1 LETEEDAR
9 PAVASE
15 PDAASGTVVTAP
27 DDRAGHWFPDADPGS
42 PFPIVGLGASAGGLE
57 AIRRLLGQLPAEIG
71 VALVVIQHL
80 DPDRPSLLTSVLA
93 GTSPLAVVEAVSGM
107 RVERNH
113 VYVIPSGADLTIHGG
128 SLMLGP
134 RRMSG
139 GLHLPIDTFFRA
151 LAEEQSRRAIG
162 VVLSGSGADGTEG
175 LRAIKAAGGIAIVQ
189 SPSSAQFPSMPESA
203 MAAGVV
209 DLAAPPDGIAREIE
223 RLSRHP
229 YIVEGTVAASPS
241 VRDRLDDERD
251 LAGVLDL
258 VRHVTGIDFSGY
270 KRTTVRRRIERR
282 MALRR
287 AASLGEYA
295 DAMRSDSAEAQ
306 SMARDMLIH
315 VTAFFRDAEAFD
327 ALELHVFRELA
338 SSKED
343 GSTIRIWVPGCST
356 GEEVYSVAICLLEA
370 LGDRAQQVS
379 IKIFGS
385 DLSGEA
391 VEVARAGL
399 YSNSALTEVSPA
411 RLSRFFDRA
420 EGGWRI
426 GKRIRDLCIFVRHD
440 LTRDPPFAK
449 LDLICCRNLLIYL
462 DADLQRRVIPMLHY
476 CLAKPGHLFLGQSE
490 AIVGFRDLFAPLDKE
505 HRIFTKIGDSSRM
518 THTIRSGRQF
528 EAATTRASSDRP
540 FPGREAQRQA
550 DYLLLARFAPPGVL
564 VDESLEILQFRGHTG
579 AFLASPPGKPD
590 ANVLRM
596 AREGLAG
603 QIRATF
609 ERARAQN
616 VTVRRE
622 NLQIDSD
629 TGTRSIDLEVI
640 PLAGLSGAP
649 ERFFLILFHE
659 LDPSGA
665 VGAGA
670 RVEPGASPAHVAE
683 PSRADIDE
691 VSRLKGELVATK
703 DYLRG
708 IVAEHEGTTD
718 ELAAANE
725 ELVAANEELQSTNE
739 ELQSA
744 KEELQSTNEELNT
757 VNDELRTRNVDL
769 DQIASDLVNVL
780 ASVDIPVIIV
790 DMNLRVRRFT
800 PTVRTIAAFIPED
813 IGRPI
818 DDLKLKIKVDDLPE
832 RVRAVIADPG
842 PREWEVEGPEGR
854 WLRLQIRPYRTT
866 DNRLDGAVLT
876 FVDVDTLRRALKD
889 AELARDYAKGIV
901 ETVTT
906 GLVVID
912 ARLDVVSAN
921 HAFYEL
927 FHLHPDDV
935 EGRSFFEIGA
945 GSWEGPGARARLVE
959 AASGR
964 AFSGLEVVSEFPNI
978 GRKVMWLAGR
988 SITWAGAP
996 MTLVAIDDITPLRA
1010 LEDQRAQLLES
1021 EKQARVE
1028 AERANDAKDLFLATL
1043 SHELRTPLSGIL
1055 LEAQL
1060 LARIAGDDPRLV
1072 RASAS
1077 LERAARAQAR
1087 LINDLLDVSRI
1098 VSGKL
1103 LLDLRAVDLKEIV
1116 QSSVDMAM
1124 SAAAAKSLTLELKI
1138 PDGFSGM
1145 VYGDALRLQQ
1155 VVSNLI
1161 ANSIKFTPRG
1171 GRVGVG
1177 LERTGDHARIT
1188 IADTGIGIR
1197 PEVLPLLFAAFV
1209 QADSSVTR
1217 AHGGLGLGLAIV
1229 RHLAEAHGGQ
1239 VRAES
1244 PGEGKGS
1251 SFFVTLPLGA
1261 SAPAPMDA
1269 ALEAVARDIS
1279 GVRVLLVDD
1288 SDDTR
1293 ASFAAMLQELG
1304 ADVRAVPSAEAGL
1317 AAVADFRPQV
1327 ILSDVA
1333 MPGEDGFSF
1342 IRQVRRLPPERGGT
1356 VPAAAL
1362 TALAGDDDKRRAREA
1377 GFQMHIAK
1385 PVDAVRLAG
1394 AVRTLAAM
1402 PREG

>member
-1 LETEEDAR
+1 MGTEKNTK
-9 PAVASE
+9 PAEAFDPEAV
-15 PDAASGTVVTAP
+15 SGTVVTAP
-27 DDRAGHWFPDADPGS
+27 DDRAGNSFPDADPGF

-57 AIRRLLGQLPAEIG
+57 AIRRLLGLLPAGIG

-93 GTSPLAVVEAVSGM
+93 GSTPLAVVEAASGM
-107 RVERNH
+107 RVERDH
-113 VYVIPSGADLTIHGG
+113 VYVIPSGADLSIDRG
-128 SLMLGP
+128 SLKLGP
-134 RRMSG
+134 RRMTG

-151 LAEEQSRRAIG
+151 LAEDQSRRAIG

-189 SPSSAQFPSMPESA
+189 SPSSAQFSSMPESA

-209 DLAAPPDGIAREIE
+209 DLAATPEGIAREIE

-229 YIVEGTVAASPS
+229 YIDEGATAASAQPA
-241 VRDRLDDERD
+241 RDRLEEEKD
-251 LAGVLDL
+251 LAAVLAL
-258 VRHVTGIDFSGY
+258 VRHDTGIDFSGY

-295 DAMRSDSAEAQ
+295 DALRSDSTEAE
-306 SMARDMLIH
+306 SMAKDMLIH

-327 ALELHVFRELA
+327 ALERHVFRELA
-338 SSKED
+338 SSKEE
-343 GSTIRIWVPGCST
+343 GSSIRIWVPGCST
-356 GEEVYSVAICLLEA
+356 GEEVYSVAIRLLEA
-370 LGDRAQQVS
+370 LGDQARDLS

-391 VEVARAGL
+391 VETARAGF
-399 YSNSALTEVSPA
+399 YSDAALAEVSPA

-420 EGGWRI
+420 EGGYRI
-426 GKRIRDLCIFVRHD
+426 GKRIRDLCIFVKHD

-476 CLAKPGHLFLGQSE
+476 CLAKPGYLFLGQSE

-505 HRIFTKIGDSSRM
+505 HRIFMKLGDSSRM
-518 THTIRSGRQF
+518 SNPIASGRPL
-528 EAATTRASSDRP
+528 EAAAARASSDRP
-540 FPGREAQRQA
+540 LPAREAQRQA

-564 VDESLEILQFRGHTG
+564 VNERLEILQFRGHTG

-596 AREGLAG
+596 AREGLVG
-603 QIRATF
+603 HLRAALD
-609 ERARAQN
+609 RARAQN
-616 VTVRRE
+616 VTVLQE
-622 NLQIDSD
+622 NLQVDSE
-629 TGTRSIDLEVI
+629 TGTRSLDLEVV
-640 PLAGLSGAP
+640 PLAGLSGGA

-659 LDPSGA
+659 IDASGA
-665 VGAGA
+665 GAAA
-670 RVEPGASPAHVAE
+670 RVEPGAPSAPVPE
-683 PSRADIDE
+683 PPRPDLEE

-703 DYLRG
+703 DYLRS

-780 ASVDIPVIIV
+780 TSVEIPVIIV

-800 PTVRTIAAFIPED
+800 PTVRKIAAFIPED

-818 DDLKLKIKVDDLPE
+818 DDLKLKVKVDDLPE

-876 FVDVDTLRRALKD
+876 FVDVDTLRRAVKD

-901 ETVTT
+901 ETVAT
-906 GLVVID
+906 GLVVLD

-935 EGRSFFEIGA
+935 QGRGFLAIGA
-945 GSWEGPGARARLVE
+945 GSWEGPGVRARLME

-964 AFSGLEVVSEFPNI
+964 AFSGLELTSEFPII
-978 GRKVMWLAGR
+978 GRKVISLAGR

-996 MTLVAIDDITPLRA
+996 MMLVAIDDISPLRA
-1010 LEDQRAQLLES
+1010 LEEQRAQLLES
-1021 EKQARVE
+1021 EKQARLE
-1028 AERANDAKDLFLATL
+1028 AERANHAKDLFLATL

-1055 LEAQL
+1055 LEAQFL
-1060 LARIAGDDPRLV
+1060 GRMGGSDPRLA

-1087 LINDLLDVSRI
+1087 LIDDLLDVSRI

-1116 QSSVDMAM
+1116 QSSFDMAM
-1124 SAAAAKSLTLELKI
+1124 SAAAAKSLTLAMKV
-1138 PDGFSGM
+1138 PDDFVGM

-1171 GRVGVG
+1171 GRIGVG
-1177 LERTGDHARIT
+1177 LERTDDYARIT
-1188 IADTGIGIR
+1188 VTDTGIGIR
-1197 PEVLPLLFAAFV
+1197 AEVLPHLFAAFV

-1217 AHGGLGLGLAIV
+1217 VHGGLGLGLAIV
-1229 RHLAEAHGGQ
+1229 RHLVEAHGGQ

-1244 PGEGKGS
+1244 PGEGEGS
-1251 SFFVTLPLGA
+1251 SFYVTLPLGA
-1261 SAPAPMDA
+1261 TTPAQLEA

-1293 ASFAAMLQELG
+1293 ASFAAMLEELG
-1304 ADVRAVPSAEAGL
+1304 ATVCAVPSAEAAL
-1317 AAVADFRPQV
+1317 AAMEDFRPQA
-1327 ILSDVA
+1327 ILSDIA
-1333 MPGEDGFSF
+1333 MPGEDGYSF
-1342 IRQVRRLPPERGGT
+1342 IRKVRRLPPERGGT

-1362 TALAGDDDKRRAREA
+1362 TALAGDDDKRRAKDA
-1377 GFQMHIAK
+1377 GFQMHVAK
-1385 PVDAVRLAG
+1385 PVDAVRLVG
-1394 AVRTLAAM
+1394 AVRALAAM
-1402 PREG
+1402 SREG

>member
-1 LETEEDAR
+1 METEKDAK
-9 PAVASE
+9 PAE
-15 PDAASGTVVTAP
+15 PFDPEAVSGTVVA
-27 DDRAGHWFPDADPGS
+27 AGDEPAGNSFPDADPGS

-57 AIRRLLGQLPAEIG
+57 AIRRLLGLLPAGIG

-93 GTSPLAVVEAVSGM
+93 GATPLAVVEAASGM
-107 RVERNH
+107 RVERDH
-113 VYVIPSGADLTIHGG
+113 IYVIPSGADLSIHRGV
-128 SLMLGP
+128 LTLGP
-134 RRMSG
+134 RRMSR
-139 GLHLPIDTFFRA
+139 GLHLPIDSFFGA
-151 LAEEQSRRAIG
+151 LAEDQHRRAIG

-189 SPSSAQFPSMPESA
+189 SPGSAQFPSMPESA
-203 MAAGVV
+203 LAAGIA
-209 DLAAPPDGIAREIE
+209 DFAATPEGIAREIE

-229 YIVEGTVAASPS
+229 YVAAGTAAASAEPA
-241 VRDRLDDERD
+241 RDRPGDERG
-251 LAGVLDL
+251 LAAVLAL
-258 VRHVTGIDFSGY
+258 VRHDTGIDFSGY

-287 AASLGEYA
+287 TASLSEYA
-295 DAMRSDSAEAQ
+295 GALRIDSAEAL

-315 VTAFFRDAEAFD
+315 VTSFFRDAEAFD
-327 ALELHVFRELA
+327 ALEQHVFRELA
-338 SSKED
+338 KTKQEGSS
-343 GSTIRIWVPGCST
+343 IRIWVPGCST
-356 GEEVYSVAICLLEA
+356 GEEVYSIAIRLLEA
-370 LGDRAQQVS
+370 LGDPAQHLS

-391 VEVARAGL
+391 VEAARAGF
-399 YSNSALTEVSPA
+399 YSEAALAEVSPV
-411 RLSRFFDRA
+411 RLSRFFDRG
-420 EGGWRI
+420 EGGYRI

-462 DADLQRRVIPMLHY
+462 DADLQRRVVPVLHY
-476 CLAKPGHLFLGQSE
+476 CLVRPGYLFLGQSE

-505 HRIFTKIGDSSRM
+505 HRIFMKVGDSQRM
-518 THTIRSGRQF
+518 SYPVTSGRQV
-528 EAATTRASSDRP
+528 EPTAIRASSDRP
-540 FPGREAQRQA
+540 LPGREAQRQA
-550 DYLLLARFAPPGVL
+550 DLLLARFAPPGVL
-564 VDESLEILQFRGHTG
+564 VNEHLEVIQFRGRTG
-579 AFLASPPGKPD
+579 AYLESPPGKPEG
-590 ANVLRM
+590 NVLRM
-596 AREGLAG
+596 AREGLVG
-603 QIRATF
+603 RMRAAL

-616 VTVRRE
+616 LTVRQE
-622 NLQIDSD
+622 NLQIDTD

-640 PLAGLSGAP
+640 PLAGFSGAA
-649 ERFFLILFHE
+649 ERFFLVLFHE
-659 LDPSGA
+659 LDASR
-665 VGAGA
+665 AGA
-670 RVEPGASPAHVAE
+670 RASVEPGAPPAPVAGPARSGLE
-683 PSRADIDE
+683 EI
-691 VSRLKGELVATK
+691 SRLKGELVATK
-703 DYLRG
+703 DYLRS
-708 IVAEHEGTTD
+708 IVAEHQGTTD

-725 ELVAANEELQSTNE
+725 ELLASNEELQSTNE

-769 DQIASDLVNVL
+769 DQIAGDLVNVL

-790 DMNLRVRRFT
+790 DMKLRVRRFT
-800 PTVRTIAAFIPED
+800 PTVRAIAAFIPED

-818 DDLKLKIKVDDLPE
+818 DDLKLKVKVDDLAE

-876 FVDVDTLRRALKD
+876 FVDVDTLKRALKD

-906 GLVVID
+906 GLVVLD

-921 HAFYEL
+921 RAFYAL
-927 FHLHPDDV
+927 FHLQPDDV
-935 EGRSFFEIGA
+935 EGRSFLTIGA
-945 GSWEGPGARARLVE
+945 GSWEGPGVRARLLEV
-959 AASGR
+959 ASGR

-978 GRKVMWLAGR
+978 GRKVMSLSGR
-988 SITWAGAP
+988 LITWAGAP
-996 MTLVAIDDITPLRA
+996 MTLVAVDDFTPLRV

-1021 EKQARVE
+1021 EKQLRVE
-1028 AERANDAKDLFLATL
+1028 AERANHAKDLFLATL
-1043 SHELRTPLSGIL
+1043 SHELRTPLSSIL
-1055 LEAQL
+1055 LEAQFL
-1060 LARIAGDDPRLV
+1060 GRMAGSDPRLE

-1087 LINDLLDVSRI
+1087 LIDDLLDVSRI

-1116 QSSVDMAM
+1116 QSSFDMAM
-1124 SAAAAKSLTLELKI
+1124 SAAAAKSLSLELQI
-1138 PDGFSGM
+1138 PDDFTGT

-1155 VVSNLI
+1155 VVANLL
-1161 ANSIKFTPRG
+1161 ANAIKFTPRG
-1171 GRVGVG
+1171 GRIDVR
-1177 LERTGDHARIT
+1177 LERTGEQARIT
-1188 IADTGIGIR
+1188 VRDTGIGIR
-1197 PEVLPLLFAAFV
+1197 PEVLPHLFAAFV

-1229 RHLAEAHGGQ
+1229 RHLVEAHGGQ

-1244 PGEGKGS
+1244 RGEGKGS

-1261 SAPAPMDA
+1261 STPAQMDA

-1293 ASFAAMLQELG
+1293 ASFAAMLEELG
-1304 ADVRAVPSAEAGL
+1304 AIVRAVPSAEAAL
-1317 AAVADFRPQV
+1317 AAMADFRPEA
-1327 ILSDVA
+1327 ILSDIA
-1333 MPGEDGFSF
+1333 MPGEDGYSF
-1342 IRQVRRLPPERGGT
+1342 IRRVRRLPPERGGT

-1362 TALAGDDDKRRAREA
+1362 TALAGDDDKKRAKEA
-1377 GFQMHIAK
+1377 GFQMHLAK

-1402 PREG
+1402 RREG

>member
-1 LETEEDAR
+1 METEKNTK
-9 PAVASE
+9 PAEALDPEAV
-15 PDAASGTVVTAP
+15 SGVIAAP
-27 DDRAGHWFPDADPGS
+27 DDGAGNLLPDADPGS

-57 AIRRLLGQLPAEIG
+57 AIRRLLGLLPAGIG

-93 GTSPLAVVEAVSGM
+93 GATPLAVVEAASGM
-107 RVERNH
+107 RVERDH
-113 VYVIPSGADLTIHGG
+113 VYVIPSGADLSIHRGT
-128 SLMLGP
+128 LTLGP
-134 RRMSG
+134 RRMTG

-151 LAEEQSRRAIG
+151 LAEEQNRRAIG
-162 VVLSGSGADGTEG
+162 VVLSGSGADGTQG

-209 DLAAPPDGIAREIE
+209 DVAAPPEGIAREIE

-229 YIVEGTVAASPS
+229 YIAEGTAPVASAEAA
-241 VRDRLDDERD
+241 RDRPEDEKG
-251 LAGVLDL
+251 LAAVLAL
-258 VRHVTGIDFSGY
+258 VRHDTGIDFSGY

-287 AASLGEYA
+287 VASLGEYA
-295 DAMRSDSAEAQ
+295 DALRSDAGEAQ
-306 SMARDMLIH
+306 SMAKDMLIH

-327 ALELHVFRELA
+327 ALEQHVFRELA
-338 SSKED
+338 SSKEED
-343 GSTIRIWVPGCST
+343 SSIRIWIPGCST
-356 GEEVYSVAICLLEA
+356 GEEVYSVAIRLLEA
-370 LGDRAQQVS
+370 LGDRARHLS

-391 VEVARAGL
+391 VETARAGF
-399 YSNSALTEVSPA
+399 YSDAALAEVSPA
-411 RLSRFFDRA
+411 RLARFFDRG
-420 EGGWRI
+420 EGGYRI

-462 DADLQRRVIPMLHY
+462 DADLQRRVIPVLHY
-476 CLAKPGHLFLGQSE
+476 CLARPGYLFLGQSE

-505 HRIFTKIGDSSRM
+505 HRIFMKVGDSSRM
-518 THTIRSGRQF
+518 SHPIASGRPL
-528 EAATTRASSDRP
+528 EAAPARASTDRP
-540 FPGREAQRQA
+540 LPAREAQRQA

-564 VDESLEILQFRGHTG
+564 VNERLEIIQFRGHTG

-596 AREGLAG
+596 AREGLVGRMREALD
-603 QIRATF
+603 
-609 ERARAQN
+609 RARAQN
-616 VTVRRE
+616 ITVLQE
-622 NLQIDSD
+622 NVQVDSD
-629 TGTRSIDLEVI
+629 TGKRSIDLEVI
-640 PLAGLSGAP
+640 PLAGLSGAA

-659 LDPSGA
+659 LDASRAGA
-665 VGAGA
+665 A
-670 RVEPGASPAHVAE
+670 RVEPGESSVPLAE
-683 PSRADIDE
+683 TARPDLDE
-691 VSRLKGELVATK
+691 VSRLKGELLATK
-703 DYLRG
+703 DYLRS
-708 IVAEHEGTTD
+708 IVADHEGTTD

-800 PTVRTIAAFIPED
+800 PTVRAIAAFIPED

-818 DDLKLKIKVDDLPE
+818 GDLKLRVKVDDLPE

-842 PREWEVEGPEGR
+842 PREWEVEGPAGR

-901 ETVTT
+901 ETVAT
-906 GLVVID
+906 GLVVLD
-912 ARLDVVSAN
+912 ARLDVVSAD

-935 EGRSFFEIGA
+935 EGRGFLAIGS
-945 GSWEGPGARARLVE
+945 GSWEGPGVRARLVE

-964 AFSGLEVVSEFPNI
+964 AFSGLEVASEFPII
-978 GRKVMWLAGR
+978 GRKVMCLAGR

-996 MTLVAIDDITPLRA
+996 MTLVAIDDISPLRA
-1010 LEDQRAQLLES
+1010 LEEQRAQLLES
-1021 EKQARVE
+1021 EKQARLE
-1028 AERANDAKDLFLATL
+1028 AERANHAKDLFLATL

-1055 LEAQL
+1055 LEAQFL
-1060 LARIAGDDPRLV
+1060 GRMGGADPRLG

-1087 LINDLLDVSRI
+1087 LIDDLLDVSRI

-1103 LLDLRAVDLKEIV
+1103 LLDLRAVDVKEIV
-1116 QSSVDMAM
+1116 QSSVDMAL
-1124 SAAAAKSLTLELKI
+1124 SAAAAKSLTLTLKLA
-1138 PDGFSGM
+1138 DDFVGT

-1161 ANSIKFTPRG
+1161 ANAIKFTPRG
-1171 GRVGVG
+1171 GRIGVS
-1177 LERTGDHARIT
+1177 LERTGDHVRIT
-1188 IADTGIGIR
+1188 VTDTGIGIR
-1197 PEVLPLLFAAFV
+1197 PEVLPHLFAAFV

-1217 AHGGLGLGLAIV
+1217 VHGGLGLGLAIV
-1229 RHLAEAHGGQ
+1229 RHLVEAHGGQ
-1239 VRAES
+1239 VRVES

-1251 SFFVTLPLGA
+1251 SFYVTLPLGA
-1261 SAPAPMDA
+1261 TTPAQMDA

-1293 ASFAAMLQELG
+1293 ASFAAMLEELG
-1304 ADVRAVPSAEAGL
+1304 AKVCAVPSAEAAL
-1317 AAVADFRPQV
+1317 AALADFRPQA
-1327 ILSDVA
+1327 ILSDIA
-1333 MPGEDGFSF
+1333 MPGEDGYTF
-1342 IRQVRRLPPERGGT
+1342 IRKVRLLPPERGGT

-1362 TALAGDDDKRRAREA
+1362 TALAGDDDKRRAKEA
-1377 GFQMHIAK
+1377 GFQMHVAK
-1385 PVDAVRLAG
+1385 PVDAVRLAS

-1402 PREG
+1402 SREG

>member
-1 LETEEDAR
+1 LETEKITK
-9 PAVASE
+9 PAEVSDQEAV
-15 PDAASGTVVTAP
+15 SGVVTAP
-27 DDRAGHWFPDADPGS
+27 DDRDGTSSLDADPSS

-57 AIRRLLGQLPAEIG
+57 AIRRLLSLLPAGIG

-93 GTSPLAVVEAVSGM
+93 GATPLAVVEAASGM
-107 RVERNH
+107 RVERDH
-113 VYVIPSGADLTIHGG
+113 VYVIPSDADLSIHRG
-128 SLMLGP
+128 SLTLGP
-134 RRMSG
+134 RRMTG

-189 SPSSAQFPSMPESA
+189 SPGSAQFPSMPESA

-209 DLAAPPDGIAREIE
+209 DLAAPPEGIAREIE

-229 YIVEGTVAASPS
+229 YIAEGTPVARAEAT
-241 VRDRLDDERD
+241 RDRHEDEKG
-251 LAGVLDL
+251 LAAVLAL
-258 VRHVTGIDFSGY
+258 VRHDTGIDFSGY
-270 KRTTVRRRIERR
+270 KRTTVRRRVERR

-287 AASLGEYA
+287 IASLGEYA
-295 DAMRSDSAEAQ
+295 DALRNDSAEAQ
-306 SMARDMLIH
+306 SMAKDMLIH

-327 ALELHVFRELA
+327 ALEQHVFRELA
-338 SSKED
+338 SNKEE
-343 GSTIRIWVPGCST
+343 GSAIRIWVPGCST
-356 GEEVYSVAICLLEA
+356 GEEVYSVAVRLLEA
-370 LGDRAQQVS
+370 LGDRARDLS

-391 VEVARAGL
+391 VETARAGF
-399 YSNSALTEVSPA
+399 YSDASLAEVSPV
-411 RLSRFFDRA
+411 RLSRFFDRG
-420 EGGWRI
+420 EGGYRI
-426 GKRIRDLCIFVRHD
+426 GKRIRDLCIFVVHD

-476 CLAKPGHLFLGQSE
+476 CLAKPGYLFLGQSE
-490 AIVGFRDLFAPLDKE
+490 AIVGFRDLFAALDKE
-505 HRIFTKIGDSSRM
+505 HRIFMKVGDSSRM
-518 THTIRSGRQF
+518 SNPLAAGRPL
-528 EAATTRASSDRP
+528 ETTAARASTGRP
-540 FPGREAQRQA
+540 LPDREAQRQA
-550 DYLLLARFAPPGVL
+550 DYLLLTRFAPPGVL
-564 VDESLEILQFRGHTG
+564 VNDRLEIIQFRGHTG

-596 AREGLAG
+596 AREGLVGRMREALD
-603 QIRATF
+603 
-609 ERARAQN
+609 RARVQN
-616 VTVRRE
+616 VPVLQE
-622 NLQIDSD
+622 NLQVDSD
-629 TGTRSIDLEVI
+629 TGPRSIDLEVI
-640 PLAGLSGAP
+640 PLAGLSGAA

-659 LDPSGA
+659 IDADRAAAG
-665 VGAGA
+665 VG
-670 RVEPGASPAHVAE
+670 VEPGAPPAAVAE
-683 PSRADIDE
+683 PARPDLEE

-703 DYLRG
+703 DYLRS
-708 IVAEHEGTTD
+708 IIAEHEGTTD

-780 ASVDIPVIIV
+780 TSVDIPVIIV

-800 PTVRTIAAFIPED
+800 PTVRAIAAFIPED

-818 DDLKLKIKVDDLPE
+818 DDLKLKVKVDDLPE

-906 GLVVID
+906 GLVVLD

-927 FHLHPDDV
+927 FRLHPDDV
-935 EGRSFFEIGA
+935 HGRSFLAIGA
-945 GSWEGPGARARLVE
+945 GSWEGPGVRARLVE

-964 AFSGLEVVSEFPNI
+964 AFSGLEVTSEFPI
-978 GRKVMWLAGR
+978 LGRKVMSLAGR

-996 MTLVAIDDITPLRA
+996 MTLVAIEDISPLRA
-1010 LEDQRAQLLES
+1010 LEAQRAQLLES
-1021 EKQARVE
+1021 EKQARLE
-1028 AERANDAKDLFLATL
+1028 AERANHAKDLFLATL

-1055 LEAQL
+1055 LEAQFL
-1060 LARIAGDDPRLV
+1060 GRMGAIDPRLA

-1087 LINDLLDVSRI
+1087 LIDDLLDVSRI

-1103 LLDLRAVDLKEIV
+1103 LLDLRAVDVKEIV
-1116 QSSVDMAM
+1116 QSSFDMAM
-1124 SAAAAKSLTLELKI
+1124 SAAAAKSLTFALKV
-1138 PDGFSGM
+1138 PDDFVGT

-1171 GRVGVG
+1171 GRIGVD
-1177 LERTGDHARIT
+1177 LERTGDYARIT
-1188 IADTGIGIR
+1188 VTDTGIGIR
-1197 PEVLPLLFAAFV
+1197 PEVLPHLFAAFV

-1217 AHGGLGLGLAIV
+1217 VHGGLGLGLAIV
-1229 RHLAEAHGGQ
+1229 RHLVEAHGGQ

-1244 PGEGKGS
+1244 GGVGKGS
-1251 SFFVTLPLGA
+1251 SFYVTLPLGA
-1261 SAPAPMDA
+1261 TTPAQMDA
-1269 ALEAVARDIS
+1269 ALETVARDIS

-1293 ASFAAMLQELG
+1293 ASFAAMLEELG
-1304 ADVRAVPSAEAGL
+1304 ATVCAVPSAEAAL
-1317 AAVADFRPQV
+1317 AAMADFRPQA
-1327 ILSDVA
+1327 ILSDIA
-1333 MPGEDGFSF
+1333 MPGEDGYSF

-1362 TALAGDDDKRRAREA
+1362 TALAGDDDRRRAKEA
-1377 GFQMHIAK
+1377 GFQMHVAK

-1402 PREG
+1402 PREA

>member
-1 LETEEDAR
+1 METEEDPK
-9 PAVASE
+9 PA
-15 PDAASGTVVTAP
+15 DAFDPEAVSGTVVTAP
-27 DDRAGHWFPDADPGS
+27 DDRAGNSFPDADPGS

-57 AIRRLLGQLPAEIG
+57 AIRRLLGPLPAGIG

-93 GTSPLAVVEAVSGM
+93 GTTALAVVEAASGM
-107 RVERNH
+107 RVERDH
-113 VYVIPSGADLTIHGG
+113 IYVIPSGADLSIHRGV
-128 SLMLGP
+128 LTLGP
-134 RRMSG
+134 RRMTG

-162 VVLSGSGADGTEG
+162 VVLSGSGSDGTEG

-209 DLAAPPDGIAREIE
+209 DLAAPPEGIAREIE

-229 YIVEGTVAASPS
+229 YIAEGTAAASPPA
-241 VRDRLDDERD
+241 RDRLDDERG
-251 LAGVLDL
+251 LAAVLAL
-258 VRHVTGIDFSGY
+258 VRHDTGIDFSGY
-270 KRTTVRRRIERR
+270 KRTTIRRRIERR

-287 AASLGEYA
+287 AGSLGEYA
-295 DAMRSDSAEAQ
+295 DALRNDSAEAQ
-306 SMARDMLIH
+306 SMAKDMLIH

-327 ALELHVFRELA
+327 ALDQHVFRELA
-338 SSKED
+338 SSKKE
-343 GSTIRIWVPGCST
+343 GSSLRIWAPGCST
-356 GEEVYSVAICLLEA
+356 GEEVYSVAIRLLEA
-370 LGDRAQQVS
+370 LGDRARDLS

-385 DLSGEA
+385 DLSDEA
-391 VEVARAGL
+391 VETARAGF
-399 YSNSALTEVSPA
+399 YSDAALAEVSPA

-462 DADLQRRVIPMLHY
+462 DSDLQRRVIPMLHY
-476 CLAKPGHLFLGQSE
+476 CLAKPGYLFLGQSE

-505 HRIFTKIGDSSRM
+505 HRIFMKVGDTSRM
-518 THTIRSGRQF
+518 SHLVTSARRV
-528 EAATTRASSDRP
+528 EATAAQASSDRP
-540 FPGREAQRQA
+540 LPGREAQRQA

-564 VDESLEILQFRGHTG
+564 VNESLEIIQFRGHTG
-579 AFLASPPGKPD
+579 AFLTSPPGKPD

-603 QIRATF
+603 HMRAAF

-616 VTVRRE
+616 VTVRQE
-622 NLQIDSD
+622 NLQIDAE
-629 TGTRSIDLEVI
+629 TGTRSLDLEVI
-640 PLAGLSGAP
+640 PLAGLSGAA

-659 LDPSGA
+659 LDAPRAG
-665 VGAGA
+665 GA
-670 RVEPGASPAHVAE
+670 RAEPGASLDAE
-683 PSRADIDE
+683 PARRDPDE
-691 VSRLKGELVATK
+691 VSRLKGELAATK

-708 IVAEHEGTTD
+708 IVAEHESTTD

-769 DQIASDLVNVL
+769 DQIAGDLVNVL

-790 DMNLRVRRFT
+790 DMESEGSPVHADGPRASRPSSRRT
-800 PTVRTIAAFIPED
+800 SGAPSTTSSSRSRSTIS
-813 IGRPI
+813 
-818 DDLKLKIKVDDLPE
+818 PE

-854 WLRLQIRPYRTT
+854 WFRLQIRPYRTT

-876 FVDVDTLRRALKD
+876 FVDVDTLRRA
-889 AELARDYAKGIV
+889 AEGRRAR
-901 ETVTT
+901 
-906 GLVVID
+906 
-912 ARLDVVSAN
+912 ARLRQGHRGDG
-921 HAFYEL
+921 
-927 FHLHPDDV
+927 DDGSRRARRAPRRGV
-935 EGRSFFEIGA
+935 RQPRLLRAPSPAPGQTSRAGASSRSSA
-945 GSWEGPGARARLVE
+945 GSWEDPDVRARLVE

-964 AFSGLEVVSEFPNI
+964 AFSGLEVASEFPNI
-978 GRKVMWLAGR
+978 GRKVMCLAGR

-996 MTLVAIDDITPLRA
+996 MMLVAIDDITPLRA
-1010 LEDQRAQLLES
+1010 LEEQRAQLLES

-1028 AERANDAKDLFLATL
+1028 AERANHAKDLFLATL
-1043 SHELRTPLSGIL
+1043 SHELRTPLSSIL

-1060 LARIAGDDPRLV
+1060 LGRMAGSDPRLE

-1087 LINDLLDVSRI
+1087 LIDDLLDVSRI

-1124 SAAAAKSLTLELKI
+1124 SAAAAKSLALGLTI
-1138 PDGFSGM
+1138 PDDFTGM

-1171 GRVGVG
+1171 GRIGVA
-1177 LERTGDHARIT
+1177 LERTGDQARIT
-1188 IADTGIGIR
+1188 ITDTGIGIR
-1197 PEVLPLLFAAFV
+1197 PEVLPHLFAAFV

-1229 RHLAEAHGGQ
+1229 RHLVEAHGGQ

-1244 PGEGKGS
+1244 RGEGKGS
-1251 SFFVTLPLGA
+1251 SFYVTLPLGA
-1261 SAPAPMDA
+1261 STPAQMDA
-1269 ALEAVARDIS
+1269 ALEAIARDIS

-1293 ASFAAMLQELG
+1293 ASFAAMLEELG
-1304 ADVRAVPSAEAGL
+1304 ADVRAVASAEAAF
-1317 AAVADFRPQV
+1317 AALADFRPQA
-1327 ILSDVA
+1327 ILSDIA
-1333 MPGEDGFSF
+1333 MPGEDGYSF
-1342 IRQVRRLPPERGGT
+1342 IRRVRRLPPERGGT

-1362 TALAGDDDKRRAREA
+1362 TALAGDDDKRRAKEA
-1377 GFQMHIAK
+1377 GFQMHVAK

-1402 PREG
+1402 PRAG